1 MMMNLF
7 SIFDPMCMTLNL
19 SMNWMSSMLSI
30 LFIPSSFWL
39 ISSRMNMIWNKIL
52 LNIHNELTPLLKI
65 YYNKGST
72 IIFSSLFIY
81 IIFNNFLGLFPYIF
95 TSTSHLS
102 LTLTLALPLWLSY
115 MMYGWIN
122 QTNHMFTH
130 LVPQNTPSVLMPFM
144 VLIESVSNLIRA
156 ITLSV
161 RLTANMIAGH
171 LLMVLLSN
179 MSMYLETHL
188 ISILILIQFLLLTL
202 ESAVSIIQA
211 YVFMVLSTL
220 YSSEVNYVKT

>member
-7 SIFDPMCMTLNL
+7 SIFDPLCISLNL
-19 SMNWMSSMLSI
+19 SMNWISSMLSI
-30 LFIPSSFWL
+30 LFIPSTFWL
-39 ISSRMNMIWNKIL
+39 TYSRMNMLWTKIL
-52 LNIHNELTPLLKI
+52 LNIHNELMPLLKI
-65 YYNKGST
+65 YYNKGAT

-81 IIFNNFLGLFPYIF
+81 IVFNNFLGLFPYIF

-130 LVPQNTPSVLMPFM
+130 LVPQNTPFILMPFM

-179 MSMYLETHL
+179 MSMFLEIHL
-188 ISILILIQFLLLTL
+188 IPLLMLIQFLLLTL

-211 YVFMVLSTL
+211 YVFMILSTL
-220 YSSEVNYVKT
+220 YSSEVN